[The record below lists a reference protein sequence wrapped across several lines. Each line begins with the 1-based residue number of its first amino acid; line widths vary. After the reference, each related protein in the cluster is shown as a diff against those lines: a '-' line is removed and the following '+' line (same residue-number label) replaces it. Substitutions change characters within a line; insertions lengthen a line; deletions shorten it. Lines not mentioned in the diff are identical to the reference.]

1 MSLSRVVIGGY
12 KMKHHLGE
20 GSFGTVFCAVRADTG
35 KSVAVKFVVAAAD
48 PRSILITYLIND

>member
-1 MSLSRVVIGGY
+1 MSVMHMIGGY
-12 KMKHHLGE
+12 RITTHLGE

-35 KSVAVKFVVAAAD
+35 KSVAVKFVVAD